1 MIKKSFDVTMK
12 IERMKYFITSVSAIS
27 IREILKFSR
36 QKERFYSALVRP
48 ALWLFVFAVGSQN
61 ALGISI
67 VEPYKTYTP
76 YQEYILPGLIGLI
89 ILFQSMQSSLSLVYD
104 REIGVMKA
112 LLMSP
117 MSRSSLLFA
126 KIIAAALISTLQIY
140 IFLMLALIFDIYFTL
155 VGWFLIFPVIL
166 LGGMTMGSIGLCVTL
181 YAKKIENFAGMMNF
195 VVFPMFF
202 FSPALYPLWKFRE
215 LDANIIYYIC
225 IFNPFT
231 YVIELIRFTAY
242 SQTNF
247 LALSITVAVSFV
259 CFATAVRGYDNLGR

>member
-1 MIKKSFDVTMK
+1 MMKKSLSVMANIDKFTL
-12 IERMKYFITSVSAIS
+12 FCTSVSAIS
-27 IREILKFSR
+27 TREILKFFR
-36 QKERFYSALVRP
+36 QRERLYSALVRP
-48 ALWLFVFAVGSQN
+48 TLWLFVFAVGSQN

-67 VEPYKTYTP
+67 IEPYETYTP
-76 YQEYILPGLIGLI
+76 YQEYILPGLLGLI
-89 ILFQSMQSSLSLVYD
+89 ILFQSMQSSLTLVYD

-112 LLMSP
+112 LMMSP
-117 MSRSSLLFA
+117 MSRSALLFA
-126 KIIAAALISTLQIY
+126 KIIAAALLSALQVY
-140 IFLMLALIFDIYFTL
+140 IFLILALIFDISFSL
-155 VGWFLIFPVIL
+155 SGWLLIFPIIL
-166 LGGMTMGSIGLCVTL
+166 LSGLMLGSIGLCVTL

-225 IFNPFT
+225 LVNPFT

-247 LALSITVAVSFV
+247 FSLCVTMAVTLI
-259 CFATAVRGYDNLGR
+259 CFICAVRGYVHLER